1 MIMSHTHCAD
11 DTPYGSPRPSLELLS
26 HADLLIW
33 DDDRIGVCMTLDE
46 EKVGAIKSEWVQ
58 PLLVKLI
65 KTVMRDR
72 ERIERLEEEVSF
84 LRCDPKRVR
93 QSKGGPF
100 CRACPAKSRGKGAA
114 FFAYIRG
121 LVPRRTRRRRR
132 RRSPRSKQRP
142 SPRAML
148 IPQQIRVW
156 QGSIP
161 YISNKHLA
169 A

>member
-65 KTVMRDR
+65 KTVKRDR
-72 ERIERLEEEVSF
+72 ERIERLEEEVSS
-84 LRCDPKRVR
+84 LRCDPKRAR
-93 QSKGGPF
+93 QSKGG
-100 CRACPAKSRGKGAA
+100 
-114 FFAYIRG
+114 
-121 LVPRRTRRRRR
+121 LE
-132 RRSPRSKQRP
+132 
-142 SPRAML
+142 
-148 IPQQIRVW
+148 
-156 QGSIP
+156 
-161 YISNKHLA
+161 
-169 A
+169 